1 MVFKCVKCSVIKKTK
16 AQFEKHSAAHKCGI
30 LYCKVC
36 KKSYND
42 KNHLVEHEDK
52 HTKEHRYTCKETV
65 EDVGVCNKT
74 YQLQGSIRTHMR
86 NAHNKPL
93 LASNYHTKDEK
104 DLTYETL
111 QEYQKCTAKKTSI
124 IPYTVNDA

>member
-1 MVFKCVKCSVIKKTK
+1 M
-16 AQFEKHSAAHKCGI
+16 
-30 LYCKVC
+30 
-36 KKSYND
+36 
-42 KNHLVEHEDK
+42 
-52 HTKEHRYTCKETV
+52 
-65 EDVGVCNKT
+65 
-74 YQLQGSIRTHMR
+74 HMR

-124 IPYTVNDA
+124 ITYTISDA